1 MLVNAADAVS
11 ECFFMSL
18 VFSSHSH
25 HVMCLKAAIIIM
37 WNFFTF
43 DDCACSF
50 KYCKGLCVSVCVC
63 VSICVCVCVCVC
75 VLCLYSQSLTFCT
88 ISEKMPLAELCLDEL
103 CYYSYSSL

>member
-1 MLVNAADAVS
+1 MIVPVVLNIVKDCV
-11 ECFFMSL
+11 
-18 VFSSHSH
+18 
-25 HVMCLKAAIIIM
+25 CL
-37 WNFFTF
+37 
-43 DDCACSF
+43 CVVCG
-50 KYCKGLCVSVCVC
+50 CGGGCVCVSVCVC